1 MNDIDKTKTQLQQLD
16 ELAQAGVLSEA
27 AHQAARSALEQA
39 MLGQLLGQTPAQSR
53 RAGLTTRWLWAL
65 AGAGL
70 LGAGTLAYSLATLE
84 GSSAATQAAP
94 AAQTVTAAASMM
106 ALPAARPAA
115 ASAPHALGDQQM
127 LAMVQGLAERLKA
140 RPDDAAGWAML
151 ARSYATLG
159 RHAEALPAYVK
170 ALALSPDDAG
180 LKADYAAALT
190 RQAAMGTAKP

>member
-1 MNDIDKTKTQLQQLD
+1 MTDNIANTTTLLQQLD
-16 ELAQAGVLSEA
+16 ALAQAGVLSA
-27 AHQAARSALEQA
+27 SAHQAARSALEQA
-39 MLGQLLGQTPAQSR
+39 MLGALLGQTPAQSR
-53 RAGLTTRWLWAL
+53 RAGLATRWLWGL

-70 LGAGTLAYSLATLE
+70 LGAATLAYALTTLD
-84 GSSAATQAAP
+84 GGGGPAPSAATPSAP
-94 AAQTVTAAASMM
+94 
-106 ALPAARPAA
+106 

-127 LAMVQGLAERLKA
+127 LAMVQGLAERLRA

-190 RQAAMGTAKP
+190 RQAALGAAKP

>member
-1 MNDIDKTKTQLQQLD
+1 MTDNIANTTTQLQQLD
-16 ELAQAGVLSEA
+16 ALAQAGVLSA
-27 AHQAARSALEQA
+27 SAHQAARGALEQA
-39 MLGQLLGQTPAQSR
+39 MLGALLGQTPAQSR
-53 RAGLTTRWLWAL
+53 RAGLATRWLWGL

-70 LGAGTLAYSLATLE
+70 LGAAALAYALTTLD
-84 GSSAATQAAP
+84 GGGGPAPAPSAAAP
-94 AAQTVTAAASMM
+94 GT
-106 ALPAARPAA
+106 P

-127 LAMVQGLAERLKA
+127 LAMVQGLAERLRA

-190 RQAAMGTAKP
+190 RQAALGGAKP

>member
-1 MNDIDKTKTQLQQLD
+1 MDIAKTTTQLQQLD
-16 ELAQAGVLSEA
+16 ELAQAGVLSAA
-27 AHQAARSALEQA
+27 AHQAARGALEQA

-84 GSSAATQAAP
+84 GSGPAMAPTASVASMP
-94 AAQTVTAAASMM
+94 AAA
-106 ALPAARPAA
+106 PAA

-127 LAMVQGLAERLKA
+127 LAMVQGLAERLQA

-190 RQAAMGTAKP
+190 RNAAVGTAKP